1 MKSPQFPTW
10 SSETETTT
18 GGSVY
23 SVAGANGVMPM
34 ALPRRVETVRLAGSG
49 VRANGV
55 MASQS
60 ADEADALPVP
70 GWKRVFDYVLIAL
83 SAPVTLPL
91 GLVIAGWIK
100 LVSPGRVFFKQE
112 RVGLGGRPFTI
123 LKFRS
128 MADGA
133 PTQVHE
139 EYLTSLIKTG
149 APMAKLDGEADP
161 RIIPGGRCLR
171 AMGLDELPQLINVL
185 RGEMS
190 LVGPRPSTPKEFA
203 LYTPEQRERAGVLPG
218 LTGYWQVSGKNK
230 LTFQQMI
237 SLDLHYIKKLSLGL
251 DLAIVVATIPAML
264 LQFMESRVSD
274 RRPGQAPDQSTN
286 QLANQLANQPAQR
299 AC

>member
-1 MKSPQFPTW
+1 
-10 SSETETTT
+10 
-18 GGSVY
+18 
-23 SVAGANGVMPM
+23 MPM
-34 ALPRRVETVRLAGSG
+34 ALPRRVETVRLAGGGARVNG
-49 VRANGV
+49 VVESAGV
-55 MASQS
+55 MAGQS
-60 ADEADALPVP
+60 VVDEGESLPVP
-70 GWKRVFDYVLIAL
+70 GWKRVFDFVLIAL
-83 SAPVTLPL
+83 SAPLTLPL

-100 LVSPGRVFFKQE
+100 LVSPGRVFYKQE

-139 EYLTSLIKTG
+139 DYLKNLIQTG
-149 APMAKLDGEADP
+149 APMVKLDGAADP

-190 LVGPRPSTPKEFA
+190 LVGPRPATPKEFA
-203 LYTPEQRERAGVLPG
+203 LYTPEQKERAHVLPG

-264 LQFMESRVSD
+264 LQFMESRVGDQQSQ
-274 RRPGQAPDQSTN
+274 PAPDQAAD
-286 QLANQLANQPAQR
+286 QAA
-299 AC
+299 